1 MTKPPLLMNVY
12 VGVNAL
18 FTRATVSACRYLC
31 QIVPYSRL
39 MSVQVCKVIFP

>member
-18 FTRATVSACRYLC
+18 FTRATVCVPLLVPDCTVQPFDVSAGL
-31 QIVPYSRL
+31 
-39 MSVQVCKVIFP
+39 